1 MASSTLQRLDNATAR
16 LDSILDERLRQEE
29 QRARRADAARA
40 DEAREQVRRDA
51 DRCVRHQTRYD
62 SVFEKHGRRA
72 PQPVADAEPP
82 DYRRELFAIAQSML
96 PSGHWLAK
104 VDPSETGTAIA
115 PMEKLLFDACEA
127 EAEAPTGDNLP
138 DSVDHPRAKL
148 ERVDSATGEK
158 SITWRARASFIKDL
172 GTPAHRVL
180 RLLNPRNGKILM
192 GPPMPRIR

>member
-1 MASSTLQRLDNATAR
+1 M
-16 LDSILDERLRQEE
+16 
-29 QRARRADAARA
+29 
-40 DEAREQVRRDA
+40 
-51 DRCVRHQTRYD
+51 
-62 SVFEKHGRRA
+62 FEKHGRRA

-192 GPPMPRIR
+192 GPPMPRDPLMPNAKDRVGHITRHVGGKGWMPDRLMSAAALRRERAGPSQRQCDAAVRQSQSLTR